1 MFKTIKFKWMAMAS
15 LVAFASCSD
24 DTAVP
29 SSVGEE
35 YNAIAL
41 TMGVD
46 NSLGSGSSNTLKRQ
60 GATRADG
67 ATDSYVSLT
76 TGTGIRLRME
86 GVWTSGSATREIIK
100 TSHAAAGTPST
111 GATYNPVS
119 GYTPML
125 YWDDFGAA
133 DPDNK
138 ANTDKGLDIY
148 AVAIDGLTTAPEL
161 ADNAWG
167 DATTDSNL
175 LSWNTVDNSADLLLN
190 KDLIVANNLS
200 GDGNPGR
207 LTFEEHKAIRK
218 GESTADPL
226 QARLVFRHV
235 LSKITFNLKAAE
247 GFTDYKFAGTPVVTL
262 TRSKSSAS
270 TKEYYCYV
278 EGNVNV
284 KKSVATPTGDLV
296 AVTPKKTGESL
307 SGTNQV
313 IKEEAIVYP
322 GSIVCTSSTDIV
334 AMINADNNLYY
345 ITAAEIKKAIDDAFP
360 TEDAATRYLTKA
372 GYNYVFNV
380 TVNKTGINVTATV
393 VDWNNLS
400 AEEEPKIDVT
410 ANVGESGSTATIDA
424 FSFYR
429 MADETTGANRK
440 YNLSFKS
447 GDYYGE
453 EAHATLSATGECTFV
468 TPDGSA
474 TTNLYWPD
482 HQTHYHFRGVYP
494 QTSTSASVSDKPL
507 VVDEATTG
515 NQAIKVANC
524 KYNAST
530 FPSNLMI
537 GAPEIAA
544 GTMCGNEDHINGA
557 GPVDMSVHGVCAREG
572 KVNLNFRYMMSQV
585 EVKLVTTTG
594 SDKVDISGSTK
605 VEIEN
610 ARTDGWIGLDSR
622 AVDKY
627 GTTADY
633 LLNNTTTDASC
644 LLRHDCIVPQN
655 LAGLTFKISI
665 LDADGNVSAIYR
677 ATISDIKV
685 KETDSDG
692 TATGDAHTITA
703 WESGKKYTY
712 TLTLRKTKVSVTA
725 TITDWTTKTA
735 DSDIWL

>member
-1 MFKTIKFKWMAMAS
+1 MAMAS
-15 LVAFASCSD
+15 LATLVSCSD
-24 DTAVP
+24 ETAVTY
-29 SSVGEE
+29 SVGND

-41 TMGVD
+41 TLGVD
-46 NSLGSGSSNTLKRQ
+46 NSLGTNGTSNAPKRQ
-60 GATRADG
+60 SANSRADG
-67 ATDSYVSLT
+67 GTDSYVNLT

-86 GVWTSGSATREIIK
+86 GAWTSGSATREIIE
-100 TSHAAAGTPST
+100 TSHATAGTPAT
-111 GATYNPVS
+111 GETYNPVS
-119 GYTPML
+119 GYTPMR

-167 DATTDSNL
+167 DVTAENNL
-175 LSWNTVDNSADLLLN
+175 LTWNTEDNSTDLLLN

-218 GESTADPL
+218 GDTTADPL

-247 GFTDYKFAGTPVVTL
+247 GFTDYKFASTPVVTL

-278 EGNVNV
+278 NGNVNI
-284 KKSVATPTGDLV
+284 KKGVATATGDLV
-296 AVTPKKTGESL
+296 AVTPKKTGESQ

-322 GSIVCTSSTDIV
+322 GSIICSEETDIV

-360 TEDAATRYLTKA
+360 TEDAATRYLAKA

-380 TVNKTGINVTATV
+380 TVNKTGINVTATL

-410 ANVGESGSTATIDA
+410 ANVGESGSTATINS

-429 MADETTGANRK
+429 MADETTGTDRK

-453 EAHATLSATGECTFV
+453 EAHATLATSGECTFAKS
-468 TPDGSA
+468 DGTA
-474 TTNLYWPD
+474 TNLYWPD

-494 QTSTSASVSDKPL
+494 QTSTSASDSDKPL

-515 NQAIKVANC
+515 KQAIKVANC
-524 KYNAST
+524 KYDATT

-594 SDKVDISGSTK
+594 NDKVDISGNTK

-610 ARTDGWIGLDSR
+610 AQTDGWIGLDSR

-627 GTTADY
+627 GAVADY
-633 LLNNTTTDASC
+633 LLNNTTADASC
-644 LLRHDCIVPQN
+644 LLRHDCIVPQA
-655 LAGLTFKISI
+655 LTGLTFKITI
-665 LDADGNVSAIYR
+665 TDADGKVSIYR
-677 ATISDIKV
+677 ATIADIKV

-692 TATGDAHTITA
+692 NTTGEAQTITA

-712 TLTLRKTKVSVTA
+712 TLTLRKTKVTVTA